1 MDLRIDMPLAL
12 LLLLPLLMYFG
23 WTYWRERQRLKKGH
37 IVVLGI
43 RIVAICCLVFA
54 LAEPYILLPVKE
66 EQVVFLVDRS
76 ASMNGTDDEMANF
89 IAESLQSK
97 KDDQLAGI
105 YSFSS
110 TLQTEAILSDS
121 LKEVPKFTAIKATDQ
136 TNIEQSLQLASGI
149 VDPKKATRLVLLTDG
164 NETKGDALEFS
175 SKFKG
180 SNISVDIVPF
190 NKPVAKDV
198 SLKSFV
204 TPQVAYVG
212 EQQQLVTEINATAA
226 ERGELLLYE
235 NDKLIYRE
243 AVELAEGSNIFTY
256 KHSATAEGLVKYEAL
271 VQVEQDAIFENNKL
285 TSVTMVQSEPH
296 LLIVNGY
303 DTASPIAAALGKQ
316 SIAYDVV
323 NASSLPNELSSYL
336 QYNAIIFDNVPG
348 HLVGE
353 AKMSVIEQAV
363 KNFGVGFTMVGGEN
377 SFGLGGYFKTPI
389 ETLLPVEM
397 EIKGKEQL
405 PSLGLEIVLDRSG
418 SMSGAKLE
426 LAKEAAAR
434 SVEMLRDEDT
444 LGFIAFDDR
453 PWEIIETGPLGKK
466 EEAVDTILSV
476 TPGGGTE
483 IYGSLAKA
491 YENLADLKLQRKH
504 IILLTDGQ
512 SQPGNYEDL
521 IAQGKENGITL
532 STVAIGQDADANLL
546 EALSEMGSGRFYDVV
561 DEQTIPSILSR
572 ETAMISRTY
581 IEDNPFYPT
590 IFNASGWNTLFANGV
605 PKMNAYIGT
614 TAKQGATV
622 IAESE
627 KEDPVLAEWQY
638 GLGKTFAF
646 TSDSTGKWTGDWARW
661 QNWGTFWQ
669 TLISKMLPSYND
681 VAYDVRLESDGSFV
695 ITDPTNE
702 AAFLDIV
709 AVNEA
714 GEELETQLETI
725 SASQVRAVVQA
736 EPGLIFFRIAD
747 EEQAIYQAGLSVP
760 YSAEYE
766 LRPVN
771 DKLVEELTKQ
781 TDGSV
786 LKEPSEVFREFTKKG
801 AERQNIA
808 TWLLLAGML
817 LFFIDITIR
826 RFGWSF
832 LTRPKKKEQLVE
844 EKPIHAED
852 TNVAQILKGM
862 KKRS

>member
-43 RIVAICCLVFA
+43 RIVATCCLVFA
-54 LAEPYILLPVKE
+54 LAGPYILLPVKE

-89 IAESLQSK
+89 IVESLQSK
-97 KDDQLAGI
+97 KDEQLAGI

-180 SNISVDIVPF
+180 SNISVDVVPF

-235 NDKLIYRE
+235 NDKLIHRE
-243 AVELAEGSNIFTY
+243 VVELAEGSNIFTY

-303 DTASPIAAALGKQ
+303 ETASPIAAALGKQ

-323 NASSLPNELSSYL
+323 NANSLPNELSSYL

-453 PWEIIETGPLGKK
+453 PWEIIETGPLGNK

-581 IEDNPFYPT
+581 IEDNPFYPA

-661 QNWGTFWQ
+661 QNWGAFWQ
-669 TLISKMLPSYND
+669 MLISKMLPSYND

-781 TDGSV
+781 TGGSV

-844 EKPIHAED
+844 EKPIQAGD
-852 TNVAQILKGM
+852 TNVAQLLKGI
-862 KKRS
+862 KKRP

>member
-1 MDLRIDMPLAL
+1 VDLRIDMPFAL
-12 LLLLPLLMYFG
+12 LLLLPIFMYFG
-23 WTYWRERQRLKKGH
+23 WTYWRERQRLKKSH
-37 IVVLGI
+37 ITVLGI
-43 RIVAICCLVFA
+43 RILAVICLVFA
-54 LAEPYILLPVKE
+54 LAGPYILLPIKE
-66 EQVVFLVDRS
+66 EQILFMVDRS
-76 ASMNGTDDEMANF
+76 ASMNGTDGEMANF
-89 IAESLQSK
+89 IEESLQSK
-97 KDDQLAGI
+97 KDEQLAGI

-110 TLQTEAILSDS
+110 TLQTEAILSNS
-121 LKEVPKFTAIKATDQ
+121 LKEVPKFTNIEATDQ

-149 VDPKKATRLVLLTDG
+149 VNSKKATRLVLLTDG
-164 NETKGDALEFS
+164 NETKGNALEFAT
-175 SKFKG
+175 KFKG
-180 SNISVDIVPF
+180 SNISVDVVPF
-190 NKPVAKDV
+190 HQPVSTDV

-212 EQQQLVTEINATAA
+212 EQQQLVTEVHATAA
-226 ERGELLLYE
+226 SKGELLLYE
-235 NDKLIYRE
+235 NDKLVHRE
-243 AVELAEGSNIFTY
+243 AVELAQGSNVFTY
-256 KHSATAEGLVKYEAL
+256 KHTATAEGLVKYEAV

-303 DTASPIAAALGKQ
+303 DSASPIAAALGRQ
-316 SIAYDVV
+316 SISFDVV
-323 NASSLPNELSSYL
+323 DAQSLPNELSSYL

-353 AKMSVIEQAV
+353 AKMNVIEQAV

-405 PSLGLEIVLDRSG
+405 PSLGLVIVLDRSG
-418 SMSGAKLE
+418 SMYGSKLE

-453 PWEIIETGPLGKK
+453 PWEIIETGPLNNK

-483 IYGSLAKA
+483 IYGSLASA

-512 SQPGNYEDL
+512 SQSGNYEDL
-521 IAQGKENGITL
+521 IAEGKENGVTL

-546 EALSEMGSGRFYDVV
+546 EALSEMGTGRFYDVV

-590 IFNASGWNTLFANGV
+590 IYNASGWNTLFANGV
-605 PKMNAYIGT
+605 PQMNAYIGT
-614 TAKQGATV
+614 TAKQGASV

-627 KEDPVLAEWQY
+627 KEDPVLAQWQY

-661 QNWGTFWQ
+661 QDWGTFWQ
-669 TLISKMLPSYND
+669 TLISQMLPSYND

-702 AAFLDIV
+702 AAFLDVV

-714 GEELETQLETI
+714 GEELETQLEAI
-725 SASQVRAVVQA
+725 SASQIRAVVQA

-747 EEQAIYQAGLSVP
+747 ENQAIFQAGISVP

-781 TDGSV
+781 TGGSV
-786 LKEPSEVFREFTKKG
+786 LKEPKEVFREFTKKG
-801 AERQNIA
+801 ADRQNIA
-808 TWLLLAGML
+808 TWLILAGML

-832 LTRPKKKEQLVE
+832 FTKSKKKEQLIENKTTQAE
-844 EKPIHAED
+844 E
-852 TNVAQILKGM
+852 TNVAQLLKGM
-862 KKRS
+862 KKR